1 MALLKYLSLF
11 NYMIPFAIACV
22 WSVRDRKNRFTFKEK
37 MHIITC
43 LFQYITFLLSVQEH
57 ARRYMIEDL
66 KRTEENVAALLAGC
80 KEFNTVSS
88 DRTLTE
94 LAREKLE

>member
-1 MALLKYLSLF
+1 
-11 NYMIPFAIACV
+11 MIPFAIACV

-37 MHIITC
+37 VHIITC

-80 KEFNTVSS
+80 REFNMVSS
-88 DRTLTE
+88 DRTSSE
-94 LAREKLE
+94 LGREKLE